1 MKLHDNTIAHIAK
14 LVQMAII
21 TGTDVVDHLRMMDLE
36 VKDEDVLVLC
46 EEYKKNQDL
55 SIQDMLQ
62 KASQQ

>member
-62 KASQQ
+62 KAAQ